1 VDHSFFSVALH
12 YTTGNGTYRYDNFR
26 CIHDKVII
34 FIRSMKPFLS
44 PSAVKLRSE
53 LSAQENIDDD
63 SITEAIRYSAS
74 NPSMTSANSLQNEL
88 VVRVFVEF
96 VTV

>member
-1 VDHSFFSVALH
+1 MNGNMWITGC
-12 YTTGNGTYRYDNFR
+12 TTLQATGLT
-26 CIHDKVII
+26 VIIIFAASMIYSNI

-53 LSAQENIDDD
+53 LSVQENIDDD

-74 NPSMTSANSLQNEL
+74 NPSMTSANFLQNEL
-88 VVRVFVEF
+88 VVHVFVEF

>member
-1 VDHSFFSVALH
+1 
-12 YTTGNGTYRYDNFR
+12 
-26 CIHDKVII
+26 
-34 FIRSMKPFLS
+34 MKPFLS

-53 LSAQENIDDD
+53 LSVQENIDDD

>member
-1 VDHSFFSVALH
+1 
-12 YTTGNGTYRYDNFR
+12 
-26 CIHDKVII
+26 
-34 FIRSMKPFLS
+34 MKPFLS

-63 SITEAIRYSAS
+63 SITEAIRCSAS